1 MTREIGDPAGQP
13 RRSSI
18 RADDLAERTVALC
31 AIKSPLGEEREI
43 ARYVADE
50 TGGERIGN
58 AVICGSVTGPRPS
71 VILAGHLDTVPL
83 QEGDFP
89 VLRSGGRIF
98 GRGASDMKGAL
109 AVMIELWRRLD
120 RAALPLE
127 LVLVFYDREEGPIA
141 QNGLLPLLAARPD
154 LRRAS
159 LALCLEP
166 TDLALQLGCCGSMHA
181 TFTFE
186 GRSAHSARP
195 WQGENAVT
203 KAGALLAFLHEQKP
217 REVRVA
223 GASQSAGDLVFR
235 EVMTAT
241 RIAGFTGRNVVPA
254 KCEINV
260 NFRFAPGRSLA
271 SAEEE
276 LSQLAARFGARCEVT
291 DRAPS
296 GPVIAGHPLLV
307 RGFSGVPREPKQ
319 AWTDVAQLAAQG
331 IAAANFGPGEQAQAH
346 QKGESC
352 SEAALLHAYEMLSEF
367 LSKPPA
373 AEAATETDAASAA
386 VAAPP
391 GGRP

>member
-1 MTREIGDPAGQP
+1 MSVGVEP
-13 RRSSI
+13 
-18 RADDLAERTVALC
+18 LAERTLALC
-31 AIKSPLGEEREI
+31 AIKSPLADEAEI
-43 ARYVADE
+43 AAYVARE
-50 TGGERIGN
+50 TGGERIAN
-58 AVICGSVTGPRPS
+58 AVVCGSVTGTRPS

-83 QEGDFP
+83 QDGDFP
-89 VLRSGGRIF
+89 VRRSGGRIF

-109 AVMIELWRRLD
+109 AVMIELWQRLD
-120 RAALPLE
+120 RTALPVE
-127 LVLVFYDREEGPIA
+127 LVLVFYDREEGPIV
-141 QNGLLPLLAARPD
+141 QNGLLPLLGARPD

-181 TFTFE
+181 TLTFE

-203 KAGALLAFLHEQKP
+203 KAGALLAFLHQEKP
-217 REVRVA
+217 REVRV
-223 GASQSAGDLVFR
+223 GELLFR

-254 KCEINV
+254 KCEVNL
-260 NFRFAPGRSLA
+260 NFRFAPGRSLE

-276 LSQLAARFGARCEVT
+276 LLALSQRFGARCEVT

-296 GPVIAGHPLLV
+296 GPAIVDHPLL
-307 RGFSGVPREPKQ
+307 RAFDGVPREAKQ

-331 IAAANFGPGEQAQAH
+331 IPAANFGPGEQAQAH

-352 SEAALLHAYEMLSEF
+352 SEAALLRAYEMLVAF
-367 LSKPPA
+367 LTK
-373 AEAATETDAASAA
+373 
-386 VAAPP
+386 AAP
-391 GGRP
+391 